1 MYLQNKYTTWY
12 NNIIQ
17 RAQSRVLSTNTYTE
31 KHHII
36 PKSLGGSN
44 AKSNIVCITSREH
57 FVCHLLLTKMTTG
70 NNLFK
75 MKHAVS
81 MLMNA
86 KNIGNGRYIPS
97 SRLYEYVKK
106 CHLEAINEGWTIEK
120 RKRQS
125 EKLIDYNS
133 KVDKTSVAYISR
145 NEKIKNYQVSKV
157 WTEKAIQSRLSN
169 CLKNAR
175 DRKGSNWS
183 ESHRQSR
190 LMAYLEKNIDI
201 ATKVFELHDAGL
213 NNLQISKELQ
223 ITWDKVKYSL
233 VHRQDFETYNT
244 EKVSIR

>member
-1 MYLQNKYTTWY
+1 MYLQNKYTSWY

-17 RAQSRVLSTNTYTE
+17 RAQSRVLSADIYTE
-31 KHHII
+31 KHHVI

-44 AKSNIVCITSREH
+44 AKSNIVCITPREH
-57 FVCHLLLTKMTTG
+57 FICHLLLTKMTTG

-106 CHLEAINEGWTIEK
+106 CHLEAINEGWTSEK

-133 KVDKTSVAYISR
+133 KVDKTSSAYISR
-145 NEKIKNYQVSKV
+145 TQKIKNYQESKV
-157 WTEKAIQSRLSN
+157 WTEKAVQSRLNN
-169 CLKNAR
+169 CLKNAAA
-175 DRKGSNWS
+175 RKGQPWTDKK
-183 ESHRQSR
+183 RQST
-190 LMAYLEKNIDI
+190 LNTYLEKNLELALQII
-201 ATKVFELHDAGL
+201 KLHDTGL
-213 NNLQISKELQ
+213 NNLQISKKLN

-233 VHRQDFETYNT
+233 LHQADFEAY
-244 EKVSIR
+244 SLSH